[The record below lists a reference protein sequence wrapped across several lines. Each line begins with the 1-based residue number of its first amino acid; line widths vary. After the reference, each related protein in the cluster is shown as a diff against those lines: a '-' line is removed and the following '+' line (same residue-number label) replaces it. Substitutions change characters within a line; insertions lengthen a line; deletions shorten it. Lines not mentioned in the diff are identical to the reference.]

1 MRYVGNWWHFSQFEN
16 PKRLKAKRL
25 QSDIGVS
32 AFENGKFR
40 STDFD
45 SPNFKRAIT
54 TSELRNLGN
63 YSKLNFPKV
72 RFSSFVYLC

>member
-1 MRYVGNWWHFSQFEN
+1 MLLTEGFLVNFKNPQSQKV
-16 PKRLKAKRL
+16 KRLP
-25 QSDIGVS
+25 SDIGVS

-45 SPNFKRAIT
+45 SLNFKRAIT